1 MQTQSVRLLLEY
13 VAGRERRGSESRLKK
28 RSRSSELA
36 WWFFLLLYV
45 VGGFVSRNNWWGR
58 AEEGERGAFSYDGG
72 VSHHGEELCIVD
84 DPVLVLVG
92 LLDDGVDLLLRHGLP
107 EEAQHGGQLVAVDV
121 AVPVLRGGWA
131 HRKG

>member
-1 MQTQSVRLLLEY
+1 M
-13 VAGRERRGSESRLKK
+13 GII
-28 RSRSSELA
+28 
-36 WWFFLLLYV
+36 
-45 VGGFVSRNNWWGR
+45 GGGGQRKG
-58 AEEGERGAFSYDGG
+58 RGAFSNDGG

-92 LLDDGVDLLLRHGLP
+92 LLNDGVDLLLRHGLP

-131 HRKG
+131 HRKRTN

>member
-1 MQTQSVRLLLEY
+1 M
-13 VAGRERRGSESRLKK
+13 
-28 RSRSSELA
+28 
-36 WWFFLLLYV
+36 
-45 VGGFVSRNNWWGR
+45 SRNNWWGR

-107 EEAQHGGQLVAVDV
+107 KEAQHGGQLVAVDV

-131 HRKG
+131 HRKRINYCLEEASLFGRIARSTGGGW